1 MQYVTK
7 AYIQQCVWAL
17 AAISS
22 AVTLIAFLFQ
32 GEFNQ
37 HNFVDGEKFVILVGI
52 VIVCLI
58 YACYMTNRKTRISLK
73 FNDQFRLTIEK
84 GNVFDKKGI
93 IVIPVNEYFD
103 THVGDG
109 IISPGSVHGKFIKEV
124 FADRVDELDRMIEE
138 ALAEAD
144 QHPIGQTPNRVNA
157 KSKKYELGTCV
168 EIHEDYNV
176 YLLIALT
183 HFDDNNHAF
192 LNRLEYSNVID
203 KLIEHL
209 KKLQTEQPVNMP
221 LIGSGLARLH
231 RSPQR
236 ILNFLVDAF
245 DFKFSDYSFANG
257 IFIEIYDMNQVNL
270 TELEELYENG
280 IKI

>member
-7 AYIQQCVWAL
+7 AYIQQFVWAL

-32 GEFNQ
+32 EEFNH

-52 VIVCLI
+52 LLFCLL
-58 YACYMTNRKTRISLK
+58 YACYMTTRKTHISLK
-73 FNDQFRLTIEK
+73 INDQFRLTIEK

-124 FADRVDELDRMIEE
+124 FAGRVGELDRKIEE
-138 ALAEAD
+138 ALAEAGE
-144 QHPIGQTPNRVNA
+144 HPIGQIPNRVNA

-168 EIHEDYNV
+168 EIHENGNV
-176 YLLIALT
+176 YVFIALT

-192 LNRLEYSNVID
+192 LNRLDYSNVID

-209 KKLQTEQPVNMP
+209 KRLQTEQPVYMP

-245 DFKFSDYSFANG
+245 DFKFADYSFPNG

-270 TELEELYENG
+270 TELEELYRNG